1 MKVLLRHHQGHI
13 QVLLQCFSDTIKDVL
28 KGVIQLDVIGNAELS
43 SSFPT
48 TQHLSQAITR
58 LSSAL
63 KKKKTISRSDTELLL
78 LW

>member
-1 MKVLLRHHQGHI
+1 MKALLRHHQGHI

-63 KKKKTISRSDTELLL
+63 KKKNISRSDTELLL